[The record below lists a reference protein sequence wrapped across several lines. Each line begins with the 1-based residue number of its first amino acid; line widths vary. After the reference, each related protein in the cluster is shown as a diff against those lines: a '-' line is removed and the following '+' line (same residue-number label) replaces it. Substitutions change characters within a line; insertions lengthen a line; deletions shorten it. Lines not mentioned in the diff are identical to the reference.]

1 MKLEVIK
8 KKISSHVPGL
18 MDCRRFFAVLVPVV
32 PKKDGLYLLYEVRAQ
47 TRHTQPGEVCFPG
60 GKMEPGETPEQ
71 CALRETWEELA
82 IPPGE
87 VTVLGTPD
95 FICNQRGFL
104 LRPVLGLVSAGGF
117 AAIQPSPAEVAEV
130 FTVPLSFFQATEPD
144 LYHYDLLP
152 RVPEDFPYDS
162 VGIPRDYPWAWGQ
175 VEIPIWHHGGHT
187 IWGMTARITA
197 DIARDTD
204 FR

>member
-1 MKLEVIK
+1 MGELERLRRRYGGRE
-8 KKISSHVPGL
+8 PGL
-18 MDCRRFFAVLVPVV
+18 LGARHSYAVLCPLVERP
-32 PKKDGLYLLYEVRAQ
+32 DGLHLLYEVRSGSVSQ
-47 TRHTQPGEVCFPG
+47 GGEVCFPG
-60 GKMEPGETPEQ
+60 GRMEPGESPEN
-71 CALRETWEELA
+71 CALRETWEELS

-87 VTVLGTPD
+87 VTVLGTLD

-152 RVPEDFPYDS
+152 RVPEEFPYEA
-162 VGIPRDYPWAWGQ
+162 VGIPRDYPWARGQ

-197 DIARDTD
+197 DITQHHD
-204 FR
+204 